1 MEAQNGFD
9 YLNSEL
15 EKDGIQNLI
24 PSLEALLDSAERH
37 SPLLK
42 VYDSEIV
49 IQQLK
54 IKSEKREWMES
65 LGFQAGA
72 RYGLFDNLILKETL
86 DIEDLAV
93 STTEQTRYDIGI
105 FLKIPLSSIA
115 DKSNIQIAKEEGNRL
130 KFQKLNTLSE
140 LRKLVII
147 QYNNVIKAQK
157 KLLINSQQV
166 ETYKIQMI
174 RAEKDYENGIIDIAE
189 FSRLNNLYTT
199 ALINRE
205 DTKVE
210 FITALQLLRETTAT
224 NIHLKKT
231 EN

>member
-205 DTKVE
+205 DTKIE